1 MQPTAGLKL
10 HPGRTQVL
18 CGVGAGVHRVVA
30 DGRGVALLPQ
40 LSPAAHDHVLEPRA
54 ELVGRQEVEVEVC
67 LLYTSPSPRD
77 VHKSRMPSSA

>member
-54 ELVGRQEVEVEVC
+54 ELVGRQEVEVEVDGVVQVRHDEGH
-67 LLYTSPSPRD
+67 LLE
-77 VHKSRMPSSA
+77 